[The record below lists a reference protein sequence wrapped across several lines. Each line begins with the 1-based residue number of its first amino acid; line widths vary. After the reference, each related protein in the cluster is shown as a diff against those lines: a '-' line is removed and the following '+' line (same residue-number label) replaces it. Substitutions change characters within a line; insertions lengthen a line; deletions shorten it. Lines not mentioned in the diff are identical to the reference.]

1 MVVFLGK
8 PKSNQQPTNQ
18 TTKKVALLTDKIRD
32 MMEHVRL
39 HRKDVPVLVRTA
51 DDGGLQELMD
61 AGATEVVVE
70 TNEAAVRLARLLT
83 ESSKVELG
91 GGEGIEL
98 RRAMAPVT
106 KAEES

>member
-1 MVVFLGK
+1 LRDVF
-8 PKSNQQPTNQ
+8 PQSPIYVRAASEEEVTP
-18 TTKKVALLTDKIRD
+18 LL
-32 MMEHVRL
+32 E
-39 HRKDVPVLVRTA
+39 
-51 DDGGLQELMD
+51 

-83 ESSKVELG
+83 QSSKVELG
-91 GGEGIEL
+91 GGEGVEL

>member
-1 MVVFLGK
+1 VT
-8 PKSNQQPTNQ
+8 P
-18 TTKKVALLTDKIRD
+18 LL
-32 MMEHVRL
+32 E
-39 HRKDVPVLVRTA
+39 
-51 DDGGLQELMD
+51 

-83 ESSKVELG
+83 QSSIVELG